1 MISDDKYVGW
11 IYMILNEVN
20 GKIYIGQTYNKNG
33 YRTRWNEHKSNLR
46 NNNHGNKHLQCAW
59 STYGEESFEFIL
71 LHELVFD
78 TEIDLKR
85 NLNIIEIYYI
95 HEWNLTND
103 NYGYNISKGGDS
115 GSSYVGESHPMYGK
129 THSED
134 SKNKISKNHANF
146 NGSNNPNARAVNM
159 IDIKTNKIIK
169 TFNCISDANE
179 YLGVDRCNGNISCSI
194 RRNGTAWGY
203 KWKRVD
209 DDKEGSYKNK
219 KKVAMIDIST
229 NNIIKI
235 YETVA
240 DANEDMTGNR
250 KGCRIS
256 DCINGKQCT
265 AFGYIWK
272 EVEDDR
278 VILMID
284 RDNFDILN
292 IFDTYK
298 DVRMY
303 LGINKSSDNVSNSL
317 NGNSGINTCM
327 GYKWRYA
334 DRNGNIKYT
343 QYDRKEYIKLGMFNK
358 HTGELIKIFSTK
370 KDACDY
376 LNIKHSNRIY
386 MCLTKK
392 AKTAYGY
399 IWREIKTD
407 KFNHVLDIIY

>member
-1 MISDDKYVGW
+1 
-11 IYMILNEVN
+11 MILNEVN

-78 TEIDLKR
+78 T
-85 NLNIIEIYYI
+85 
-95 HEWNLTND
+95 
-103 NYGYNISKGGDS
+103 
-115 GSSYVGESHPMYGK
+115 
-129 THSED
+129 
-134 SKNKISKNHANF
+134 
-146 NGSNNPNARAVNM
+146 
-159 IDIKTNKIIK
+159 
-169 TFNCISDANE
+169 
-179 YLGVDRCNGNISCSI
+179 
-194 RRNGTAWGY
+194 
-203 KWKRVD
+203 
-209 DDKEGSYKNK
+209 
-219 KKVAMIDIST
+219 
-229 NNIIKI
+229 
-235 YETVA
+235 
-240 DANEDMTGNR
+240 
-250 KGCRIS
+250 
-256 DCINGKQCT
+256 
-265 AFGYIWK
+265 
-272 EVEDDR
+272 
-278 VILMID
+278 
-284 RDNFDILN
+284 
-292 IFDTYK
+292 YK

-303 LGINKSSDNVSNSL
+303 VGINKSSDNVSNSL